1 MLGCLILNIKNYD
14 DRLYF
19 NKNNRSFECSLLN
32 KNILKYIFTIQLHNK
47 KAKKPFHFPTMKT
60 YQDLLQIVHS
70 FHEMEE
76 TIAAAQFL
84 IEQYGLTHQNFKGF
98 DLREK
103 AKPEFILMTTEG
115 ALGEPQIIRI
125 PENTFEF
132 HLPLMINLLLHEM
145 IHVSQKTPENSIH
158 DKNEREWQAYYEM
171 LFHEQYP
178 QVPELSQFHKRFFA
192 NKALEYYNRMGESTL
207 LQIKYANQK
216 QKIDLLLLDVA

>member
-1 MLGCLILNIKNYD
+1 
-14 DRLYF
+14 
-19 NKNNRSFECSLLN
+19 
-32 KNILKYIFTIQLHNK
+32 
-47 KAKKPFHFPTMKT
+47 MKSYT
-60 YQDLLQIVHS
+60 EHLQIVNT
-70 FHEMEE
+70 FHELGE

-125 PENTFEF
+125 PENTFEYPL
-132 HLPLMINLLLHEM
+132 HLMLNLLLHEM
-145 IHVSQKTPENSIH
+145 IHVAQKTPENTIH

-171 LFHEQYP
+171 LFHEKYP

>member
-1 MLGCLILNIKNYD
+1 
-14 DRLYF
+14 
-19 NKNNRSFECSLLN
+19 
-32 KNILKYIFTIQLHNK
+32 
-47 KAKKPFHFPTMKT
+47 MKSYT
-60 YQDLLQIVHS
+60 EHLQIVNT
-70 FHEMEE
+70 FHELGE
-76 TIAAAQFL
+76 TIAAANFL
-84 IEQYGLTHQNFKGF
+84 IEEYGLTHPNFKGF

-132 HLPLMINLLLHEM
+132 PLPLMLNLLMHEM
-145 IHVSQKTPENSIH
+145 IHVGQKNKDNVIE

-171 LFHEQYP
+171 LFHTQFP
-178 QVPELSQFHKRFFA
+178 QIPELSDFHKRFFA

-216 QKIDLLLLDVA
+216 QKVDLLLLDVA